1 MSSQDSMEFETRRP
15 RAVGRVVAYYHLS
28 NGADQA
34 IEWAAREASARGT
47 SLRIAGS
54 TGAAMP
60 KDSAR
65 ALQARHP
72 ALTVDLATINFPR
85 DALLGAADSADLLVL
100 SASEGE
106 TAWDVLH
113 GSLARRALRRSPC
126 PVVVVRGRA
135 TGPVRRIV
143 VGVDG
148 SSAAGAALDWACGEA
163 SIHGADLVVIH
174 AYDGDIS
181 RVEAECLL
189 DLAVN
194 ECRDQADRLV
204 VRGVLA
210 ESSPVSA
217 LIAASRLADM
227 VAVGSRGQSGFKTA
241 LFGSVALSVVDSAD
255 CPVAITHPRVRLD

>member
-1 MSSQDSMEFETRRP
+1 MSSLDVREVESERP
-15 RAVGRVVAYYHLS
+15 RAIGRVVAGFHWS
-28 NGADQA
+28 SGAEQS
-34 IEWAAREASARGT
+34 IEWAAREAAARGT

-54 TGAAMP
+54 PGAAMP
-60 KDSAR
+60 KDLAR

-72 ALTVDLATINFPR
+72 DLTVDFDTINFPR
-85 DALLGAADSADLLVL
+85 DALIGAADSADLLVL

-106 TAWDVLH
+106 SAWDVLH

-135 TGPVRRIV
+135 SGPVKRIV

-148 SSAAGAALDWACGEA
+148 SSASGAALDWACDEA
-163 SIHGADLVVIH
+163 TIHGSDLVVIH
-174 AYDGDIS
+174 AREGDIS
-181 RVEAECLL
+181 RAEAGCVL

-194 ECRDQADRLV
+194 ECRDRTAGIV

-210 ESSPVSA
+210 EGSPVQA
-217 LIAASRLADM
+217 LIAASRLSDL
-227 VAVGSRGQSGFKTA
+227 VAVGSRGHSGFKTA
-241 LFGSVALSVVDSAD
+241 LFGSVALSLAEHAD